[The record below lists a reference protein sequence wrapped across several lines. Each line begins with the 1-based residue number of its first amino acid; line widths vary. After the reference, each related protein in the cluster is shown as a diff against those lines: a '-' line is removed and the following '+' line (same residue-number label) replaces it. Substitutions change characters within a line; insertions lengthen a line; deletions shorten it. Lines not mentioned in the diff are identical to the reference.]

1 MLRVDSCQ
9 ERESLCSEGGGLVG
23 GGEVCLAKRANWQA
37 TGVRR
42 FFAERKSRMVLIVA
56 KKGNLL
62 AWRVG
67 DGCWW

>member
-1 MLRVDSCQ
+1 M
-9 ERESLCSEGGGLVG
+9 VG

-67 DGCWW
+67 GWLLVVKSALQTDY

>member
-1 MLRVDSCQ
+1 MLMLGL
-9 ERESLCSEGGGLVG
+9 ERGGGMVA
-23 GGEVCLAKRANWQA
+23 GGEVRLAKRANWQA

-67 DGCWW
+67 GWFKI